1 MSKKPDLFT
10 ESEQEQIRIAIENAE
25 KNTSGEIRICA
36 ERNCPAP
43 SAFDR
48 AANYFLKI
56 GMDKTSQRNGVLIY
70 IATDDHK
77 FAIIGDEGINKQV
90 PEGFW
95 DSTKER
101 MIGKFRTGSLA
112 SGIIE
117 GITAAGEQ
125 LQKLFPVQDGDKNEL
140 SDDISYI

>member
-10 ESEQEQIRIAIENAE
+10 ELEQEQIRIAIEKAE

-36 ERNCPAP
+36 ERNCPVP
-43 SAFDR
+43 NAFDR
-48 AANYFLKI
+48 AASYFLKI

-77 FAIIGDEGINKQV
+77 FAIIGDEGINRQV

-95 DSTKER
+95 NSTKER

>member
-10 ESEQEQIRIAIENAE
+10 ELEQEQIRIAIENAE

-36 ERNCPAP
+36 ERNCPVP

-48 AANYFLKI
+48 ATNYFLKI

-95 DSTKER
+95 DGTKER

>member
-1 MSKKPDLFT
+1 MGKKPDLFT
-10 ESEQEQIRIAIENAE
+10 ELEQEQIRIAIEDAE

-36 ERNCPAP
+36 ERNCPEP
-43 SAFDR
+43 SAIDR

-125 LQKLFPVQDGDKNEL
+125 LQKLFPVRDGDKNEL

>member
-10 ESEQEQIRIAIENAE
+10 ETEQEQIRIAIEEAE
-25 KNTSGEIRICA
+25 KRTSGEIRICA
-36 ERNCPAP
+36 ERNCPLP
-43 SAFDR
+43 SAYDR
-48 AANYFLKI
+48 AASYFLKI

-77 FAIIGDEGINKQV
+77 FAIIGDEGINKRV

-95 DSTKER
+95 DGTKER

-125 LQKLFPVQDGDKNEL
+125 LQRLFPVQDGDKNEL
-140 SDDISYI
+140 SDDITYI